1 MRLLRRE
8 WRQHVLVVTLLSVAV
23 AAALFGA
30 AAAHGIAPSH
40 DGRFGLAAHRF
51 VISGDDPD
59 QLDEF
64 VADADAWF
72 GGVDV
77 IASRRLQTPGT
88 TERLEIRSQDPAG
101 SLSTGMLAVRDGRY
115 PVNAD
120 EVAMTDGAAQL
131 LGVSIGDTVA
141 LERQQATVVGQVEN
155 PDDLDEEFVLAAPS
169 ANITPDAYVI
179 LIRADEDRVHNFRS
193 DAAVSSWSIEQRGHS
208 EKDLAAIGVL
218 ITSTVAMLLV
228 TLVAAA
234 AFVVIAQRRQR
245 QLGLLAAAGATE
257 HDIRLVMVADGA
269 GVGVIAAIAGSLL
282 AFAAWTVTVPAIER
296 AAGRR
301 IDLLDI
307 PWWVVGAGAALAV
320 AAATVAA
327 WWPARTIAQL
337 PIMSAL
343 SGRPPRPRRARRS
356 AAAAVILLA
365 AGIVALTFA
374 ANPSQDTGNV
384 VLALGGVIATTF
396 GLVLIAPPAVRLVSR
411 IGKHAPL
418 SPRIALRDLG
428 RFQSRSGAAVAAI
441 SLALAIAVT
450 VIVIA
455 SANQQSTADG
465 NLSDHQILVHP
476 GDPGPD
482 TPLYVP
488 ILAPTEH
495 AALDATVRAWAATL
509 PDATVVPLDVAV
521 DATRTE
527 GIDGRDQHP
536 TVILG
541 VPVDEDTIRDSGL
554 MYVATPAL
562 LDYLRLDPTTIG
574 EDTIALTS
582 QPGDI
587 YLTGNISDGPYR
599 FQPVPAVERIQ
610 PSPYSSVPHAL
621 ITEHGVDSGGWTAA
635 PGGWLIE
642 SSRPITDAQLTT
654 AQDMAAAS
662 GVTVERR
669 DPQTGLSTLRSAAT
683 VGGIAAALAILAMT
697 VGLIRAQTTGD
708 VRTLTAVGASSRTR
722 RGITAA
728 TAGILAILGVIIGTT
743 IAYAAIIA
751 GYTPDTDRLTNVP
764 IAQLFT
770 VAVGFPL
777 VAAVGGWLLAGRQPR
792 HIARQTTE

>member
-1 MRLLRRE
+1 MLRRE

-30 AAAHGIAPSH
+30 AAAHGVAPSH
-40 DGRFGLAAHRF
+40 DGRFGLASHRF
-51 VISGDDPD
+51 EISGADPD

-77 IASRRLQTPGT
+77 IASRRLEMPGT
-88 TERLEIRSQDPAG
+88 TERLEIRTQDPAG
-101 SLSTGMLAVRDGRY
+101 TLSAGMLAVRDGRY
-115 PVNAD
+115 PVSAD
-120 EVAMTDGAAQL
+120 EVALTDGAAQL
-131 LGVSIGDTVA
+131 LGVSIGDTVE
-141 LERQQATVVGQVEN
+141 LDGQQATVVGHVEN

-169 ANITPDAYVI
+169 AEITPDAYVI

-193 DAAVSSWSIEQRGHS
+193 DAAPSSWNIEQRGQS
-208 EKDLAAIGVL
+208 EKTLAAIGVL
-218 ITSTVAMLLV
+218 IASTVAMLLV
-228 TLVAAA
+228 ALVAAA

-282 AFAAWTVTVPAIER
+282 AFAAWTVTVPALER

-307 PWWVVGAGAALAV
+307 PWWVVGAGALLAV

-356 AAAAVILLA
+356 AAAAGILLV

-374 ANPSQDTGNV
+374 TNPSQDTGNV
-384 VLALGGVIATTF
+384 AFALGGVIATTF
-396 GLVLIAPPAVRLVSR
+396 GLVLIGPPAVRLVSR

-455 SANQQSTADG
+455 SANQHSTGDG
-465 NLSDHQILVHP
+465 NLSDHQILIHP
-476 GDPGPD
+476 GDPGSE

-488 ILAPTEH
+488 VLAPTEH

-509 PDATVVPLDVAV
+509 PDATVVPLEIAV
-521 DATRTE
+521 DPTQTE

-541 VPVDEDTIRDSGL
+541 VPVDEDTTRDSGL
-554 MYVATPAL
+554 VYVATPAL
-562 LDYLRLDPTTIG
+562 LDYLRLDPTTIDD
-574 EDTIALTS
+574 DTIALTS

-599 FQPVPAVERIQ
+599 SQPVPAVERIQ

-654 AQDMAAAS
+654 AQQMAATS

-683 VGGIAAALAILAMT
+683 GGGIAAALAILAMT
-697 VGLIRAQTTGD
+697 VGLIRAQTSGD

-764 IAQLFT
+764 IAQLVT

-777 VAAVGGWLLAGRQPR
+777 VAAIGGWLLAGHQPR